1 MRHPCQLPECGH
13 GGYFTLNYSVAELF
27 DGGMKIYTRK
37 GDDGTTGLIGGARV
51 KKHHLRVEA
60 YGTVDELNSHIGILR
75 ASCRDEALIQVLA
88 EIQNRLFTAGS
99 VLATAPDAD
108 FVIPGLE
115 DQDVQFLESAIDGMD
130 AILPE
135 LKNFVLPGATLT
147 GAQAHVARCVCRRA
161 ERLVVY
167 LSDEEEVDSLILKY
181 LNRLSDYL
189 FTLARFLDQK
199 EGGTEITWKPRNS

>member
-1 MRHPCQLPECGH
+1 
-13 GGYFTLNYSVAELF
+13 
-27 DGGMKIYTRK
+27 MKIYTRK

-60 YGTVDELNSHIGILR
+60 YGTVDELNAHIGVLR
-75 ASCRDEALIQVLA
+75 AQTQNPGLLEALA

-99 VLATAPDAD
+99 VLATAADAD

-115 DQDVQFLESAIDGMD
+115 PGDVDFLEAQIDQMD
-130 AILPE
+130 LELPE
-135 LKNFVLPGATLT
+135 LKNFVLPGASLS

-167 LSDEEEVDSLILKY
+167 LNEESAVDALVIQY

-189 FTLARFLDQK
+189 FTLARFLDRS
-199 EGGTEITWKPRNS
+199 EGGQEVIWMPRKKAST